1 MDEIESSFFSKKDRK
16 ELDKKKNLKQG
27 RVFYGWVVCAVCTL
41 LMFITVGTASNALS
55 VFMPYIKSGYD
66 LTNAQT
72 SSLVTMRCTASF
84 AGMFL
89 IGKFYDKIGYRKGT
103 ALAALLC
110 ALAYIIYSIA
120 WTYRIFL
127 VGAFIAGMSYGL
139 GSMVPVAIIMNRW
152 FVKHRALVLG
162 ICSAGSGAAIIVL
175 PPILTGVVIRTSL
188 KIGFIFTASYV
199 VIAAVLVFIFIRER
213 PQDKGLEPYGWRDVL
228 DRPNEHLPQ
237 EGDEPHTSKE
247 LTKRDW
253 ALMGAVAAV
262 MGAVANPGF
271 VHLSMLFTGEGY
283 APMTVALILSVVG
296 IVMTVFKVLFGEA
309 TDLMGGRKATA
320 LFFTILITGYVL
332 CCFSY
337 TKSVPLAM
345 VTAVVVGMGY
355 PISAIGIPV
364 WSSDLVSNEHYGEL
378 VWKLQMIYAAGAMIF
393 AGLPGMIADRTGGY
407 IPVYALFGILT
418 TITLVCVMAAYHDVK
433 VVKRRKR
440 MIAAI
445 MEDLRSDAEAKK
457 ASRSSVE

>member
-1 MDEIESSFFSKKDRK
+1 MDENGADIGAPGTKSPE
-16 ELDKKKNLKQG
+16 KKNGKKEKSGSL
-27 RVFYGWVVCAVCTL
+27 FYGWIVCGVLTL
-41 LMFITVGTASNALS
+41 LLFITVGTASNALS

-84 AGMFL
+84 IGML
-89 IGKFYDKIGYRKGT
+89 LVEKFYGKVGFRKGT
-103 ALAALLC
+103 ALAAFLC
-110 ALAYIIYSIA
+110 AVAYVIYAIA

-188 KIGFIFTASYV
+188 KIGFIFTACYV
-199 VIAAVLVFIFIRER
+199 IIAAFVIYTFVRER
-213 PQDKGLEPYGWRDVL
+213 PQDKGLDPLGWKEVL
-228 DRPNEHLPQ
+228 EKPHEHLP
-237 EGDEPHTSKE
+237 EKGAEPHESKM
-247 LTKRDW
+247 LSKRDW
-253 ALMGAVAAV
+253 VLMGAVVAV

-283 APMTVALILSVVG
+283 RPMTVAAILSVVG

-309 TDLMGGRKATA
+309 TDILGGRKATA
-320 LFFTILITGYVL
+320 IFFIVLITGYIL

-337 TKSVPLAM
+337 TQSVPVAM
-345 VTAVVVGMGY
+345 VTAVVIGIGY

-364 WSSDLVSNEHYGEL
+364 WAADLVSSEHYGEL
-378 VWKLQMIYAAGAMIF
+378 VWKLQLIYAAGAMIF

-407 IPVYALFGILT
+407 IPVYAMFAVMTI
-418 TITLVCVMAAYHDVK
+418 ITLVCVMAAYHDVK
-433 VVKRRKR
+433 VVKRRRR

-445 MEDLRSDAEAKK
+445 MDDLRSGRE
-457 ASRSSVE
+457 

>member
-1 MDEIESSFFSKKDRK
+1 MDEIEHGFISKKDKK
-16 ELDKKKNLKQG
+16 ELARKKKTKQG

-41 LMFITVGTASNALS
+41 LLFITVGTASNALS
-55 VFMPYIKSGYD
+55 VFMPYIKSGYG

-84 AGMFL
+84 VGMFL
-89 IGKFYDKIGYRKGT
+89 VGKFYGRIGYRKGT

-127 VGAFIAGMSYGL
+127 AGAFVAGMSYGL

-175 PPILTGVVIRTSL
+175 PPVLTGVVIRTSL
-188 KIGFIFTASYV
+188 KIGFIFTALYV
-199 VIAAVLVFIFIRER
+199 VVSAVIILVFIRER
-213 PQDKGLEPYGWRDVL
+213 PQDKGLEPYGWKEVL
-228 DRPNEHLPQ
+228 EKPHEHLPE
-237 EGDEPHTSKE
+237 EGAEPHQSKE

-253 ALMGAVAAV
+253 AMLGAVAAI

-283 APMTVALILSVVG
+283 KPMVVAMILSVVG

-309 TDLMGGRKATA
+309 TDIMGGRKATA

-332 CCFSY
+332 CCFSF
-337 TKSVPLAM
+337 TGSVPVAM

-378 VWKLQMIYAAGAMIF
+378 VWKLQLIYAAGAMVF

-407 IPVYALFGILT
+407 IPVYGLFAVLI
-418 TITLVCVMAAYHDVK
+418 TITLICVMAAYHDVK

-445 MEDLRSDAEAKK
+445 MEDIRSDRE
-457 ASRSSVE
+457 SRQNALEK